1 MILRKKLIVIR
12 RDLLNLDILTDDVLK
27 KRAAQKQGQI
37 PSYPLLRVGV
47 AYETSDRMGHPH
59 VRYYE

>member
-27 KRAAQKQGQI
+27 KGLHKRSNSELP
-37 PSYPLLRVGV
+37 PS
-47 AYETSDRMGHPH
+47 
-59 VRYYE
+59 